1 MANTDESG
9 VHDRYGPIP
18 RRYLCC
24 DGIGRNGP
32 EAGYPRC
39 EKARHRPSAGAG
51 GQLGPEGSPR
61 PRRPR
66 AGERCHQHPVHGA
79 RSPDRLDDRADRFSA
94 FHIDVPAKLRP
105 RAEELLQQGELASV
119 GQLARTHLGPT
130 QPAQNPWA
138 VRNSVERWVVKGD
151 SNSVCRCPDVG
162 LHVAVAQRNR
172 VFEGGPTVL
181 GRLACASAV
190 GERERPWVVQIGR
203 SRGHCAPKLEPMDIG
218 PLAGYGLA
226 VSDTDFSSARLV
238 PVAGSDGWLARLPG
252 AVVWVPGDGQDEREL
267 VAACLTAASPSEL
280 LARTGSRLVDP
291 ETTPLPAF
299 AILAGRDDGLVAIVH
314 GPVQVTVDQDG
325 DERTLY
331 GGEETG
337 SWLNRHVKGARAAW
351 AGRRG
356 DEDDLAE
363 LRDGLVRASGFVLSW
378 RRNKSSPR
386 QTSQR
391 GRKVV
396 EDPAPAEIGEPLELT
411 EEHVSSEA
419 SSGPAASSA
428 AVLSAAVAISS
439 DGADGVSSYVAPVE
453 SDTSYVGVVDGGAF
467 QAGVQDADSPTVVDQ
482 PIVVNGS
489 PSPLVKLTWDN
500 GEVNELTGAALV
512 GRDVALDE
520 AVLSGEL
527 AALVPGG
534 QNDSMSRVHAEVRP
548 SMGDIVVVDR
558 GSTNGTFV
566 WDDAAK
572 AWHRLS
578 PGDPHVVHP
587 GAVLA
592 FGERTATL
600 EAIAVPAV

>member
-1 MANTDESG
+1 
-9 VHDRYGPIP
+9 
-18 RRYLCC
+18 
-24 DGIGRNGP
+24 
-32 EAGYPRC
+32 
-39 EKARHRPSAGAG
+39 
-51 GQLGPEGSPR
+51 
-61 PRRPR
+61 
-66 AGERCHQHPVHGA
+66 
-79 RSPDRLDDRADRFSA
+79 
-94 FHIDVPAKLRP
+94 
-105 RAEELLQQGELASV
+105 
-119 GQLARTHLGPT
+119 
-130 QPAQNPWA
+130 
-138 VRNSVERWVVKGD
+138 
-151 SNSVCRCPDVG
+151 
-162 LHVAVAQRNR
+162 
-172 VFEGGPTVL
+172 
-181 GRLACASAV
+181 
-190 GERERPWVVQIGR
+190 
-203 SRGHCAPKLEPMDIG
+203 MDIG

-252 AVVWVPGDGQDEREL
+252 AVVWIPGDGPDEREL
-267 VAACLTAASPSEL
+267 VAACLTAASPTEL
-280 LARTGSRLVDP
+280 LARTGTQLVDP
-291 ETTPLPAF
+291 EAAPLPAF
-299 AILAGRDDGLVAIVH
+299 AILAARDPGLVAIVH

-337 SWLNRHVKGARAAW
+337 SWLNRHVKGTRAAW

-363 LRDGLVRASGFVLSW
+363 LRDGLVRASGFILSW

-386 QTSQR
+386 QASQK

-396 EDPAPAEIGEPLELT
+396 EDPAPVELGEAVEPV
-411 EEHVSSEA
+411 EEHVSPEE
-419 SSGPAASSA
+419 SSALAASSA
-428 AVLSAAVAISS
+428 AVLSAAVGAIGS
-439 DGADGVSSYVAPVE
+439 DGADAGTSYVATVE
-453 SDTSYVGVVDGGAF
+453 PGTSYVGVVEAGTSQD
-467 QAGVQDADSPTVVDQ
+467 GVQDADSPTVVDQ

-500 GEVNELTGAALV
+500 GEVNELAGAALV

-548 SMGDIVVVDR
+548 SMRDIVVVDR

-572 AWHRLS
+572 AWQRLS

-592 FGERTATL
+592 FGERTATV
-600 EAIAVPAV
+600 EAIAVPAL